1 MAELADNKILTAH
14 NITSPALFGVT
25 RAGKLNSTTD
35 EMRAGFNMFRATETL
50 PTRELLLSKLNDVME
65 ISGYGDIQFEI
76 IDIDTDPDTDT
87 AVTEDTVDPK
97 TIQQ

>member
-1 MAELADNKILTAH
+1 
-14 NITSPALFGVT
+14 
-25 RAGKLNSTTD
+25 
-35 EMRAGFNMFRATETL
+35 MFRATETL

-76 IDIDTDPDTDT
+76 VDIDTDPDTDT